1 MRKTKRILSLALAAV
16 LIFSMGTMTAFAEEP
31 DEPEFTVSVASGTTT
46 SDGGNYNTPVD
57 DALPFS
63 ISWSDFDTTNMF
75 GALSLVL
82 ESGPASATVDIYNDY
97 SSQYEDRNL
106 PVGKE
111 NSEMLVDASGELHFR
126 AVFQTAGTYTFT
138 ARLDSNA
145 IDTTSNQILGSTTF
159 TIEAKT
165 DTSTLDG
172 LIASAQQL
180 YDSTKESADGS
191 DVYTDVRWAP
201 AADRA
206 KFADA
211 IQDARTAAE
220 KATTSAELETAYN
233 TLEAA
238 ITAYEGALKWGLAT
252 RPEPS
257 APSQS
262 SSSSSS
268 SRKPERLL
276 AGWDSIVSRALHA
289 DPEDTLSFDMT
300 GEKYV
305 PATLIEALQESGAAL
320 ELEYRGTVYT
330 VTGDSVEVDSGR
342 IYWPAADFL
351 DLLRDAPA
359 AAEEAPAADGDDVSA
374 ANPDTGA
381 HDGVGLAAALAALS
395 LAAAGA
401 VSLRRR

>member
-31 DEPEFTVSVASGTTT
+31 DEPEFSI
-46 SDGGNYNTPVD
+46 
-57 DALPFS
+57 ALP
-63 ISWSDFDTTNMF
+63 D
-75 GALSLVL
+75 GAA
-82 ESGPASATVDIYNDY
+82 PAAQTATVDEPIAFTVNCPETIENYMVAFGFNLVQGDSSGLELAYYNG
-97 SSQYEDRNL
+97 SSSSYTSVNFSPDDGYNGIPSWRVT
-106 PVGKE
+106 P
-111 NSEMLVDASGELHFR
+111 R
-126 AVFQTAGTYTFT
+126 AAGTYTIEVF
-138 ARLDSNA
+138 AAGGPSGDV
-145 IDTTSNQILGSTTF
+145 LGSVSF

-206 KFADA
+206 TFADA

-276 AGWDSIVSRALHA
+276 AGWDSILSRALHA

-330 VTGDSVEVDSGR
+330 ITGDSVEVDSGR
-342 IYWPAADFL
+342 IYWPVADFL
-351 DLLRDAPA
+351 DLLREAPA
-359 AAEEAPAADGDDVSA
+359 AAEEEAPAEDGEDVSA

-381 HDGVGLAAALAALS
+381 HDGVGLAVALASVS
-395 LAAAGA
+395 LAAAGV
-401 VSLRRR
+401 VSLRK

>member
-16 LIFSMGTMTAFAEEP
+16 LIFSTGTMTAFAGEP
-31 DEPEFTVSVASGTTT
+31 DEPEFSIVLP
-46 SDGGNYNTPVD
+46 DG
-57 DALPFS
+57 A
-63 ISWSDFDTTNMF
+63 
-75 GALSLVL
+75 A
-82 ESGPASATVDIYNDY
+82 PATQTATVDEPIAFTVNCPETIENELVVFGLNLVQGDSSGLELAYYDESSSSYISVNLDPFDGYNEAP
-97 SSQYEDRNL
+97 SWRIT
-106 PVGKE
+106 P
-111 NSEMLVDASGELHFR
+111 R
-126 AVFQTAGTYTFT
+126 TAGTYTIEVF
-138 ARLDSNA
+138 AHVLSGDV
-145 IDTTSNQILGSTTF
+145 LGPVSF

-165 DTSTLDG
+165 DTSTLNG

-206 KFADA
+206 TFADA
-211 IQDARTAAE
+211 IQAARTAAE
-220 KATTSAELETAYN
+220 EATTSAELATAYN
-233 TLEAA
+233 TLDAA
-238 ITAYEGALKWGLAT
+238 ITAYEDVLEWGLAT
-252 RPEPS
+252 RSEPS

-276 AGWDSIVSRALHA
+276 AGWDSILSRALHA

-305 PATLIEALQESGAAL
+305 PATLIEALQESSAAL

-330 VTGDSVEVDSGR
+330 ITGDSVEVDSGR
-342 IYWPAADFL
+342 IYWPMADFL

-359 AAEEAPAADGDDVSA
+359 AAEEAPAADGADVST

-381 HDGVGLAAALAALS
+381 HDGVGLAVALAALS
-395 LAAAGA
+395 LAAAGV
-401 VSLRRR
+401 VSLRK

>member
-63 ISWSDFDTTNMF
+63 ISWSDFDADANTF

-97 SSQYEDRNL
+97 SSQYENRNL

-201 AADRA
+201 ADDRA
-206 KFADA
+206 RFAKA

-220 KATTSAELETAYN
+220 EAPTSAELETAYN
-233 TLEAA
+233 TLNAA
-238 ITAYEGALKWGLAT
+238 ITTYEGVLQSGLAI
-252 RPEPS
+252 RPAS
-257 APSQS
+257 SQS

-320 ELEYRGTVYT
+320 ELEYRGNVYT
-330 VTGDSVEVDSGR
+330 ITGDSVEVDSGR
-342 IYWPAADFL
+342 IYWPVADFL

-359 AAEEAPAADGDDVSA
+359 AAEEAPAENAGDVSA

-381 HDGVGLAAALAALS
+381 HDGVGLAVALAAVS